1 MCAGCKGI
9 VVVDEQLQG
18 IKMRLR
24 NSMKKFHVENMLEA
38 EIEIAKAF
46 IKPGPARLCRCA
58 LSPATDMIA
67 CA

>member
-1 MCAGCKGI
+1 
-9 VVVDEQLQG
+9 
-18 IKMRLR
+18 MRLR

-46 IKPGPARLCRCA
+46 IKPGPARLWCA
-58 LSPATDMIA
+58 LFPATDMIA

>member
-46 IKPGPARLCRCA
+46 IKPGPARLWCV
-58 LSPATDMIA
+58 LFPATDMIA